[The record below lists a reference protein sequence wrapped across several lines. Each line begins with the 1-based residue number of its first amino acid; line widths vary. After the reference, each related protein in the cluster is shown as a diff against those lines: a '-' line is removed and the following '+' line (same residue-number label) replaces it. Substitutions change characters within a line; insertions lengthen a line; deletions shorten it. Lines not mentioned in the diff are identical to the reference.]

1 MPTTW
6 LSDLPRTG
14 AASLPLRSMTHLS
27 DLLISMSHQRAKFTS
42 LPVRLG
48 KGRLPLRGCSS
59 IQCRH
64 IVAVQDIKWMRA
76 SYRAKIM
83 TPDKSKTMDAA
94 EKLMLDLMEIRHNG
108 SLRGNPRRRV
118 RILSRKKLNSAVS
131 TRLLSAMVTGL
142 GLPSA
147 LSRRFRYSA
156 GLTRSS
162 SAPLPK

>member
-83 TPDKSKTMDAA
+83 TMDAA